1 MRNSLRHIDLIST
14 SIHLGSLDEIA
25 STRRT
30 AIDDRN
36 LSFMVGI
43 ETYTVTRHEKLPQT
57 DGLRLRIRSNA
68 RLFKPG
74 RSEVGPRLGVT
85 TKGSINPID
94 AFNLLHIQ
102 ITLVYSVYK
111 FFNTFPCSQIPT
123 RTTYLL
129 TRLRVMMDLAT
140 APDLGTIARLQ
151 THLEYPF
158 LKKVD
163 DSKTASSLRFET
175 GPATRGRRFS

>member
-1 MRNSLRHIDLIST
+1 
-14 SIHLGSLDEIA
+14 
-25 STRRT
+25 
-30 AIDDRN
+30 
-36 LSFMVGI
+36 MVGI

-74 RSEVGPRLGVT
+74 RSEVGPRLAVT

-111 FFNTFPCSQIPT
+111 FFNTFPCSQICS

-129 TRLRVMMDLAT
+129 SRLRVMMDLAT
-140 APDLGTIARLQ
+140 AHRSGNYCEASNALGI
-151 THLEYPF
+151 PIS
-158 LKKVD
+158 KK
-163 DSKTASSLRFET
+163 
-175 GPATRGRRFS
+175 G

>member
-1 MRNSLRHIDLIST
+1 MERTLSSDTEESFKSMPGSMRNSLRHIDLIST

-36 LSFMVGI
+36 LSFMGKHR
-43 ETYTVTRHEKLPQT
+43 TYTLTRHEKLPQT

-74 RSEVGPRLGVT
+74 RSEVGPRLAVT

-111 FFNTFPCSQIPT
+111 FFNTFPCSQICP

-140 APDLGTIARLQ
+140 AHRSGNYCEASNALGI
-151 THLEYPF
+151 PIS
-158 LKKVD
+158 KK
-163 DSKTASSLRFET
+163 
-175 GPATRGRRFS
+175 G

>member
-1 MRNSLRHIDLIST
+1 MT
-14 SIHLGSLDEIA
+14 E
-25 STRRT
+25 TC
-30 AIDDRN
+30 
-36 LSFMVGI
+36 LSWVGI
-43 ETYTVTRHEKLPQT
+43 ETYPLTRHEKLPQT

-74 RSEVGPRLGVT
+74 RSEVGPRLAVT

-102 ITLVYSVYK
+102 ITLVYSLYK
-111 FFNTFPCSQIPT
+111 FFNTFPCSQICP

-129 TRLRVMMDLAT
+129 TRLRVMMDLA
-140 APDLGTIARLQ
+140 RLQ

-158 LKKVD
+158 LKKVGD
-163 DSKTASSLRFET
+163 LKTASSLRFET
-175 GPATRGRRFS
+175 GPATRGRRSS

>member
-1 MRNSLRHIDLIST
+1 MT
-14 SIHLGSLDEIA
+14 E
-25 STRRT
+25 TC
-30 AIDDRN
+30 
-36 LSFMVGI
+36 LSWVGI

-74 RSEVGPRLGVT
+74 RSEVGPRLAVT

-111 FFNTFPCSQIPT
+111 FFNTFPCSQICS

-140 APDLGTIARLQ
+140 AHRSGNYCEASN
-151 THLEYPF
+151 LEYPF

-175 GPATRGRRFS
+175 GPATRGPRFS